1 MLNAN
6 EVVSSGKNTAWKRAW
21 IPLIG
26 WILAGGFVNNL
37 LLHPFFKIT
46 LVDYW
51 GLISTLAVMIAFSA
65 GRDYLLKK
73 ASSKHLKNTTN
84 KGWKRNWIP
93 VIGYVLAAGFA
104 INCLVAPYVDL
115 VTNTWPELVAT
126 LGTLLGVSGIRD
138 VAITP
143 KLSELSQLLKEEGDD
158 NQGDVPAISSE
169 EKIDQGAEKPS

>member
-1 MLNAN
+1 MINAN
-6 EVVSSGKNTAWKRAW
+6 EVVSSSKKNAWKRAW

-26 WILAGGFVNNL
+26 WILAGGFINNL
-37 LLHPFFKIT
+37 LIHPFFKIDS
-46 LVDYW
+46 VDYW
-51 GLISTLAVMIAFSA
+51 GLISALAVMIAFSA

-73 ASSKHLKNTTN
+73 ASSKHLKNTTK

-115 VTNTWPELVAT
+115 VTNTWPELIAT

-143 KLSELSQLLKEEGDD
+143 KLSELSQLLNEDEND
-158 NQGDVPAISSE
+158 NPEDVPANSALKGSE
-169 EKIDQGAEKPS
+169 TEVSKTS

>member
-1 MLNAN
+1 MSNKI
-6 EVVSSGKNTAWKRAW
+6 EVVSSSKKNAWKRAW

-37 LLHPFFKIT
+37 VLHPFFKIT
-46 LVDYW
+46 LVDHW
-51 GLISTLAVMIAFSA
+51 GLISALAVMIAFSA

-73 ASSKHLKNTTN
+73 ASNKHLKNTTN

-93 VIGYVLAAGFA
+93 VIGYILAAGFA
-104 INCLVAPYVDL
+104 INCLVAPYVNL
-115 VTNTWPELVAT
+115 EPNTWPELIAA

-143 KLSELSQLLKEEGDD
+143 KLSELSQLLNEDDLD
-158 NQGDVPAISSE
+158 NQGDVPADSAKGKDE
-169 EKIDQGAEKPS
+169 AEVSKTS